1 MNNTKKIL
9 DAAHGEEDAVA
20 NFLKDIVSIPSL
32 SCEEGAVVE
41 RIGSEMTDVGF
52 DEVRT
57 DGLGSIIGRIGN
69 GSRIIAMDAHIDTV
83 DVGNR
88 DLWSFDPHKSFIRDG
103 NVWGRGTADQKGG
116 MAGMVYAGKLIKELG
131 LEDDYTLLVTGT
143 VMEEDCDGL
152 CWQYLIQE
160 ENIRPEVCVITEPTG
175 LKIYRGHRGRME
187 MEVEIAGLSAHGSAP
202 ERGDNAIYKMSRI
215 ALEIEK
221 LNGRLS
227 SDDFLGKGTVVVS
240 QISSVGPSQCAV
252 PDLAKIY
259 LDRRLTWGETKE
271 SAVAEIKKIL
281 EEAGLA
287 SSKVTIPEYREKAYT
302 GKLYPT
308 EKYYPTWKV
317 EENHPSVVAAVD
329 AYEGLFDKKPDVD
342 KWTFS
347 TNGVAICGMFDIPC
361 VGFGPGFEAQAH
373 APDEWAPV
381 EHLWKATAFYAAF
394 PAAFSD
400 ACVK

>member
-1 MNNTKKIL
+1 MNDAKKIL
-9 DAAHGEEDAVA
+9 DAARKQEGDIA

-32 SCEEGAVVE
+32 SCGEGAVVE

-52 DEVRT
+52 DEVRV

-88 DLWSFDPHKSFIRDG
+88 DLWSFDPHESFIKDG
-103 NVWGRGTADQKGG
+103 KVWGRGTADQKGG
-116 MAGMVYAGKLIKELG
+116 MASMVYAGKLIKELG
-131 LEDDYTLLVTGT
+131 LENDYTLLVTGT

-152 CWQYLIQE
+152 CWQYLIRE

-187 MEVEIAGLSAHGSAP
+187 MEVEVTGLSAHGSAP

-215 ALEIEK
+215 VLGVEK
-221 LNGRLS
+221 LNERLAC
-227 SDDFLGKGTVVVS
+227 DDFLGKGTVVVS
-240 QISSVGPSQCAV
+240 QISSIGPSQCAV

-271 SAVAEIKKIL
+271 SAVAEI
-281 EEAGLA
+281 EEVVREAGVKL
-287 SSKVTIPEYREKAYT
+287 SRVTIPEYSEGAYT
-302 GKLYPT
+302 GKVYPT
-308 EKYYPTWKV
+308 EKYYPTWKI
-317 EENHPSVVAAVD
+317 EEGHPSVAAAVR
-329 AYEGLFDKKPDVD
+329 AYEELFSEKPVVD

-347 TNGVAICGMFDIPC
+347 TNGVSICGMFDIPC

-373 APDEWAPV
+373 APDEWAPT
-381 EHLWKATAFYAAF
+381 EHLWKASAFYAHF
-394 PAAFSD
+394 PTNYLSTR
-400 ACVK
+400 